1 MRKGVKSAAEIH
13 EAAHPTDPHEG
24 THYAAMITLTYAD
37 GDDWQPEH
45 IKEFLR
51 LPRQYLKRRGFD
63 MPYVWVAEL
72 QKRGAIHYH
81 VLLWL
86 PKGEKLPKPDR
97 QGWWPY
103 GMSRI
108 EKARS
113 SVGYLVKYASKGAE
127 GAKLPDG
134 ARMYGCGGLTREAR
148 NTRAYKMAP
157 AWVRECFEEDD
168 EPRRAIG
175 GGWFSRVRG
184 DWLPSPWRVSFQGG
198 AVVLTRGE

>member
-1 MRKGVKSAAEIH
+1 MRRGVTSAADLIRD
-13 EAAHPTDPHEG
+13 AYPG
-24 THYAAMITLTYAD
+24 YYAAMITLTYERSDA
-37 GDDWQPEH
+37 WAPQH
-45 IKEFLR
+45 IKEFIR
-51 LPRQYLKRRGFD
+51 LCRQYSQRRGHPF
-63 MPYVWVAEL
+63 PYVWVAEM

-81 VLLWL
+81 VMIWL
-86 PKGEKLPKPDR
+86 PRGVRLPKPDR
-97 QGWWPY
+97 QGWWKH

-108 EKARS
+108 EKAR

-127 GAKLPDG
+127 GPRLPES
-134 ARMYGCGGLTREAR
+134 ARMFGCGGLSKEQR
-148 NTRAYKMAP
+148 NTRAYQTAP